1 MPPLTSQVS
10 FVLNYEEGGEHCIL
24 NGDSHPEAFLTEGGA
39 SATVIQ
45 PRQNSRNLGIESAYE
60 FGSHRGF
67 YRILDLFKR
76 RGLRF
81 TSWAIGSAVE
91 KNPQVVS
98 EMEKANCEIASHS
111 YKWID
116 YSTVNE
122 DEERDHIKKTIEVLM
137 KNSQNG
143 KKFPKGWYTG
153 RMSLQTRRLVYE
165 VYHQMGFGKDLY
177 DSDACE

>member
-1 MPPLTSQVS
+1 MFSQVS

-39 SATVIQ
+39 SAIVVPPKTG
-45 PRQNSRNLGIESAYE
+45 SRNLGVESAYE

-76 RGLRF
+76 KDLRF

-98 EMEKANCEIASHS
+98 EMGKAGCEVASHS

-116 YSTVNE
+116 YSNVPE
-122 DEERDHIKKTIEVLM
+122 EEERDHVRKTIETLM
-137 KNSQNG
+137 KNSKDG
-143 KKFPKGWYTG
+143 KSFPKGWYTG

-165 VYHQMGFGKDLY
+165 TYHEMGFLKDLY
-177 DSDACE
+177 DSDACEY